1 MKEIKLIEILKVL
14 NQGEQK
20 RLSEFIRSPFF
31 NKNPVVTALHDYI
44 MKSINSADPTDL
56 DKTSVWDSIFPG
68 QKFNDQKLRTH
79 FSNLKKLCEN
89 FIAIISGE
97 NNLIHNNIL
106 QLEFFGQ
113 RNLIKNF
120 NTVLNEL
127 NDHFENEFNR
137 NFDFYANYLS
147 FERAVLSQ
155 KGKNI
160 EKDIDWIYF
169 GMSDN
174 IDRYFI
180 SSKLELIN
188 SLLSRKYHV
197 LGSIAPKIKFI
208 DEIVSFIEENIS
220 SFEKNDPLIFSE
232 YLVLKMM
239 TSENG
244 DRFFNK
250 LLSYVFKNI
259 NRYNHTELELVYF
272 SLINYG
278 FNKIAMGEKIY
289 LKKIFNV
296 YSTFESNGFYLH
308 KQYFQD
314 IDFISIVIIG
324 LHLKEIAWVEKFKEK
339 YFEKIQP
346 EFREDTNNLVSG
358 FICYKK
364 TEYDSAIEFLNK
376 VNYQHSYYYL
386 KSKETL
392 IQIYYELS
400 EFETLQYIVDSTR
413 HYIKR
418 KKNILSI
425 HYNRYNN
432 YLKYVGILLK
442 ARTKDVNEKAILMS
456 ELKKNINVIGRDW
469 LLEKAKEIK

>member
-1 MKEIKLIEILKVL
+1 K
-14 NQGEQK
+14 
-20 RLSEFIRSPFF
+20 
-31 NKNPVVTALHDYI
+31 
-44 MKSINSADPTDL
+44 
-56 DKTSVWDSIFPG
+56 
-68 QKFNDQKLRTH
+68 KFNDQKLRTQLSH
-79 FSNLKKLCEN
+79 LKKLCEN
-89 FIAIISGE
+89 FIAVVSAE
-97 NNLIHNNIL
+97 NNLIRYNIL
-106 QLEFFGQ
+106 QLEFYGKK
-113 RNLIKNF
+113 NMTKNF
-120 NTVLNEL
+120 NAVNNEL
-127 NDHFENEFNR
+127 NGHFENEFNR

-180 SSKLELIN
+180 SAKLELIN
-188 SLLSRKYHV
+188 SLLSRKYHF
-197 LGSIAPKIKFI
+197 LGNIMPNIKFI
-208 DEIVSFIEENIS
+208 DEVVTFIEENTT

-244 DRFFNK
+244 DRFFSK
-250 LLSYVFKNI
+250 LLAFVFKNI
-259 NRYNHTELELVYF
+259 NKYNHTELELVYF
-272 SLINYG
+272 SLINFG

-314 IDFISIVIIG
+314 LDFISIIIIG

-339 YFEKIQP
+339 YFGKIHP
-346 EFREDTNNLVSG
+346 EFRDDTNNLVSG
-358 FICYKK
+358 FICYNKK
-364 TEYDSAIEFLNK
+364 EYDSAVEFLNK
-376 VNYQHSYYYL
+376 VNYQNSYYYL

-400 EFETLQYIVDSTR
+400 EFETLQYIIDSTR
-413 HYIKR
+413 HYLKR

-425 HYNRYNN
+425 HYSRYNN

-442 ARTKDVNEKAILMS
+442 ARTKDVNEKAILLS
-456 ELKKNINVIGRDW
+456 ELKNNINVIARDW